1 MLDFIMNIIGLIWT
15 WIFVA
20 FLILL
25 FIYLSLD
32 KIARHMGCSNL
43 FDKYIEMVID
53 WIRDTFR
60 D

>member
-1 MLDFIMNIIGLIWT
+1 MLDFIMDIVELIWT

-32 KIARHMGCSNL
+32 KIARDMGCSNL
-43 FDKYIEMVID
+43 FNKYIEMVID
-53 WIRDTFR
+53 WIRDAFH